1 MKKTTLFAVFVA
13 VLVGATYYFEFY
25 QANREENKKAEAA
38 RIVAFPVDQI
48 NQIEVQNKAGKIL
61 LKRDTD
67 GWRLEEPVKDWADNQ
82 FTEDFVNGLINEKTI
97 DTIAAEGETN
107 WPVYGLDK
115 EYSKVIFTNQAG
127 HSVLVDV
134 SSKKNFEGN
143 TFLRRGSENQVL
155 VATSQ
160 WALRANKTPMDFRD
174 KRFFRGKIG
183 SVEEIKIKSQK
194 DDFALVNKDNKWI
207 NEKNPKL
214 KLDQNK
220 VREILTSLNEI
231 HATEFLDKAPAA
243 PALAKISLKLK
254 DKSWSGEIRQGLDKA
269 FYGVTSE
276 PVFNLKLE
284 AGQVD
289 KFTNM
294 TLMSLRDRKE
304 PFDFQNLM
312 VRKIELNTALKKM
325 TLVKNGDKWTM
336 DGDEKANID
345 QNAVRAFITRFSDTG
360 VTEYLDKKE
369 QASFKNPQNKI
380 VLKGDDQK
388 VLFDIEW
395 GPEISK
401 KALVGERKLILAK
414 TSLFDDVFGL
424 DPTVIEA
431 WGLMGLLPV
440 EQTKEQNKDTS
451 KKETP

>member
-1 MKKTTLFAVFVA
+1 MKKTAWFGIFVA

-25 QANREENKKAEAA
+25 QANREENKKTEAA
-38 RIVAFPVDQI
+38 RIVAFPVAQI
-48 NQIEVQNKAGKIL
+48 NQIEVQNKTGKIL

-67 GWRLEEPVKDWADNQ
+67 GWRLEEPDKDWADNQ
-82 FTEDFVNGLINEKTI
+82 FTEDFVSGLVGEKSI
-97 DTIAAEGETN
+97 DTIATEGEIN
-107 WPVYGLDK
+107 WSRYGLDK

-127 HSVLVDV
+127 QSVLVEV

-143 TFLRRGSENQVL
+143 SFLRRDSENQVL

-160 WALRANKTPMDFRD
+160 WALRVNKTPMDFRD
-174 KRFFRGKIG
+174 KRFFRGKVG

-194 DDFALVNKDNKWI
+194 DDFTLVNKDNKWL

-231 HATEFLDKAPAA
+231 HATDFLAKAPAA
-243 PALAKISLKLK
+243 PVLDKIGLKLK
-254 DKSWSGEIRQGLDKA
+254 DKSWAGEVRQGRDKV

-276 PVFNLKLE
+276 PAFNLKLE
-284 AGQVD
+284 AGAVE

-294 TLMSLRDRKE
+294 TLMGLRDRKE

-312 VRKIELNTALKKM
+312 VRRIEIDTALKKM
-325 TLVKNGDKWTM
+325 VLVKADDKWM
-336 DGDEKANID
+336 MQGDEKANID
-345 QNAVRAFITRFSDTG
+345 PNVVRAFITRFSGTG

-369 QASFKNPQNKI
+369 QTAFKDPQNKI
-380 VLKGDDQK
+380 VLKDESQK
-388 VLFDIEW
+388 VLFDVEW
-395 GPEISK
+395 GPEIRK
-401 KALVGERKLILAK
+401 KGSVGEKKLVLTK
-414 TSLFDDVFGL
+414 TSLFEDVFGL
-424 DPTVIEA
+424 DPAVIEA

-440 EQTKEQNKDTS
+440 EQTKDKI

>member
-1 MKKTTLFAVFVA
+1 MKKTTWFAVFVA

-25 QANREENKKAEAA
+25 QANREENKKADAA

-48 NQIEVQNKAGKIL
+48 NQIEVQNKTGKIL
-61 LKRDTD
+61 LKRDTE

-82 FTEDFVNGLINEKTI
+82 FTEDFVNGLVSEKSI

-127 HSVLVDV
+127 QSVLVDV

-143 TFLRRGSENQVL
+143 SFLRRGSENQVL

-194 DDFALVNKDNKWI
+194 DDFTLVNKDNKWI

-231 HATEFLDKAPAA
+231 HATEFLDKAPSA

-254 DKSWSGEIRQGLDKA
+254 DKSWSGEIRQGLDKT

-312 VRKIELNTALKKM
+312 VRKIEINTTLKKM
-325 TLVKNGDKWTM
+325 ALVKAGDKWTM
-336 DGDEKANID
+336 EGNEKANID

-369 QASFKNPQNKI
+369 QTSFKNPQNKI
-380 VLKGDDQK
+380 ILKGDDQK
-388 VLFDIEW
+388 VLFDVEW

-401 KALVGERKLILAK
+401 KALVGEKKLILAK

-440 EQTKEQNKDTS
+440 EQTKDKAQ
-451 KKETP
+451 KETP